1 MSNQLINETSPYLLQ
16 HAQNPVWWHAWNAA
30 AWKKAQDE
38 NKLVIVSVGYSACH
52 WCHVMEHE
60 SFEAPAVAEIMNDA
74 FISIKVDREERPD
87 VDQIYMDACQLISG
101 QGGWPLN
108 AITLPDGRP
117 IYAGTYFPK
126 MKWIEVL
133 QFFKNYWKQKPE
145 EALERAGQITASI
158 RAMDL
163 IEVDVKDT
171 VSLNHPAI
179 FQKVAALWDYEY
191 GGRRGA
197 PKFPM
202 PVICEYLLA
211 HHFYSENQRAL
222 DALEIT
228 LQRMHAGGIYDHV
241 GGGFARYSVDEY
253 WEIPH
258 FEKML
263 YDNAQLLSLYA
274 KAFQTSRHPVYRE
287 VINETFDWMLRE
299 MTDSSGAFYSAI
311 DADSEGHEGK
321 FYVWD
326 VAELKQI
333 LQDDYLSFA
342 TIYKISDAGNFEGL
356 NHLTLQPG
364 KTSVGAQTLR
374 HKLLQAR
381 NLRIRPLLDDKSLTA
396 WNSLAIIGCI
406 DAYRATQENRFL
418 ERALACGRHI
428 VTRLLSQDFSLKRNY
443 KNGAVSIQGFL
454 DDYAFTCKAFFALY
468 EVTLDESWL
477 FKTEGILNYVIQH
490 FYNLEIGLF
499 FFTSV
504 QDEELIARKT
514 ETQDNVIPSSNAVLC
529 EVLLKTGYLL
539 YQEDFIEK
547 AHRAIRLLLPKAAQ
561 YPSHYAQWATLSFWI
576 EKEPYQVAITGKNA
590 VQIVR
595 DLQSHY
601 LPNCIVFGAISDST
615 IPSLLG
621 KTTTL
626 ETFIYVCQNKTCAA
640 PVTSVEETLAI
651 VRQ

>member
-1 MSNQLINETSPYLLQ
+1 MSNQLIHETSPYLLQ
-16 HAQNPVWWHAWNAA
+16 HAQNPVWWHTWNAA

-52 WCHVMEHE
+52 WCHVMEQE
-60 SFEAPAVAEIMNDA
+60 SFEVSAVAEIMNDA
-74 FISIKVDREERPD
+74 FICIKVDREERPD
-87 VDQIYMDACQLISG
+87 IDQIYMDACQLISG

-117 IYAGTYFPK
+117 IYAGTYFPRL
-126 MKWIEVL
+126 KWIQVL
-133 QFFKNYWKQKPE
+133 QFFKGYWKNKPE
-145 EALERAGQITASI
+145 EAMERAAQITAGI

-163 IEVDVKDT
+163 IEADAGRSVAM
-171 VSLNHPAI
+171 NHAAI
-179 FQKVAALWDYEY
+179 FQQIDVLWDYEY

-202 PVICEYLLA
+202 PVVCEYLLTY
-211 HHFYSENQRAL
+211 HFYSGNKRAL
-222 DALEIT
+222 DAVEIT

-274 KAFQTSRHPVYRE
+274 KAFQTTGNPVYRE
-287 VINETFDWMLRE
+287 VLNETFDWILRE
-299 MTDSSGAFYSAI
+299 MTDCSGAFYSAI

-326 VAELKQI
+326 LAELKQI
-333 LQDDYLSFA
+333 LQDDFPLFA
-342 TIYKISDAGNFEGL
+342 ATYKISDSGNFEGL
-356 NHLTLQPG
+356 NHLTLLPG
-364 KTSVGAQTLR
+364 KSSEGTQTLR

-418 ERALACGRHI
+418 ERALSCARHI
-428 VTRLLSQDFSLKRNY
+428 TSKVLSQDFSLKRNY
-443 KNGAVSIQGFL
+443 KKDAVTIQGFL
-454 DDYAFTCKAFFALY
+454 DDYAFTCKALLALY

-477 FKTEGILNYVIQH
+477 FKSEGILKYVIQH
-490 FYNLEIGLF
+490 FYNLESGLF
-499 FFTSV
+499 YFTSV

-529 EVLLKTGYLL
+529 ESLLKAGYLL
-539 YQEDFIEK
+539 YQEGFIEK
-547 AHRAIRLLLPKAAQ
+547 AHRAIRILLPKAAQ
-561 YPSHYAQWATLSFWI
+561 YPSHYAQWATLSYWL
-576 EKEPYQVAITGKNA
+576 EKEPYQVAVTGKNA
-590 VQIVR
+590 AQLVR
-595 DLQSHY
+595 DLQLHY
-601 LPNCIVFGAISDST
+601 LPNCIVFGAVSDST

-621 KTTTL
+621 KTKTQ
-626 ETFIYVCQNKTCAA
+626 ETFIYTCQNKTCAA
-640 PVTSVEETLAI
+640 PVTSVEEVLAI